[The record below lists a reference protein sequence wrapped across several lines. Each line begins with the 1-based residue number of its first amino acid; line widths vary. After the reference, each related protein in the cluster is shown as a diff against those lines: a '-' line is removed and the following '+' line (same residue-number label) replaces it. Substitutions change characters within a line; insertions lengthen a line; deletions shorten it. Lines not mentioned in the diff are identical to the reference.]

1 VTPEPVVRTV
11 APEEGGP
18 DALAAR
24 KPEGLAI
31 SVCLPARD
39 EAATVGPIVETIVG
53 ECAALVDEVL
63 VLDDGSS
70 DDTAAVAA
78 SAGATVVAV
87 DDVLPELP
95 RGSGKGNVLWKSLAV
110 AKGDLVVWCDAD
122 LETFTADYVTRL
134 VAPLLDD
141 PGLQFVKA
149 DYHRPEGDGRTTQ
162 LVARPLLA
170 RFFPPLATVRQPLSG
185 ECAARADLLEQLPF
199 VESYGVEVGLLI
211 DVLATA
217 GLDAM
222 AQVDLGAKEHRHRP
236 LAELS
241 VQAGEII
248 DTILNRA
255 GVPGHHQLRERPP
268 MRTVLRSG
276 T

>member
-11 APEEGGP
+11 APTDLDPE
-18 DALAAR
+18 ALAER
-24 KPEGLAI
+24 KRGLTV

-39 EAATVGPIVETIVG
+39 EEATVGSIVATIVG
-53 ECAALVDEVL
+53 ECEALVDEVL

-70 DDTAAVAA
+70 DETASVAS

-87 DDVLPELP
+87 EDVLPELP
-95 RGSGKGNVLWKSLAV
+95 RGAGKGNVLWKSLAV

-122 LETFTADYVTRL
+122 LETFTAHYVTRL
-134 VAPLLDD
+134 VAPLLED
-141 PGLQFVKA
+141 PGLAFVKA

-185 ECAARADLLEQLPF
+185 ECAARSDLLEQLPF

-211 DVLATA
+211 DVLGAA

-248 DTILNRA
+248 DVILQRA
-255 GVPGHHQLRERPP
+255 GVGSHHPLRERPP
-268 MRTVLRSG
+268 MRTV

>member
-1 VTPEPVVRTV
+1 MTPEPVVRTV
-11 APEEGGP
+11 EPSTL
-18 DALAAR
+18 DATTLAEQKR
-24 KPEGLAI
+24 GLTV

-39 EAATVGPIVETIVG
+39 EAATVGSIVATIVG
-53 ECAALVDEVL
+53 GCEALVDEVL
-63 VLDDGSS
+63 VLDDGST

-95 RGSGKGNVLWKSLAV
+95 RGTGKGNVLWKSLAV
-110 AKGDLVVWCDAD
+110 AKGDLLVWCDAD

-134 VAPLLDD
+134 VAPLLADER
-141 PGLQFVKA
+141 LQFVKA

-185 ECAARADLLEQLPF
+185 ECAARTDLLTQLPF

-211 DVLATA
+211 DVLGAA

-236 LAELS
+236 LAALS
-241 VQAGEII
+241 VQAEEVI
-248 DTILNRA
+248 DTILQRA
-255 GVPGHHQLRERPP
+255 GVEAHHPVRERPP
-268 MRTVLRSG
+268 MGEVLRSG
-276 T
+276 A

>member
-11 APEEGGP
+11 APSTL
-18 DALAAR
+18 DAAALAEQKR
-24 KPEGLAI
+24 GLTV
-31 SVCLPARD
+31 SVCLPARN
-39 EAATVGPIVETIVG
+39 EAATVGGIVEAIAASC
-53 ECAALVDEVL
+53 EALVDEVL
-63 VLDDGSS
+63 VLDDGST

-110 AKGDLVVWCDAD
+110 AKGDLLVWCDAD
-122 LETFTADYVTRL
+122 LETFTSAYVTRL
-134 VAPLLDD
+134 VAPLLADERV
-141 PGLQFVKA
+141 QFVKA
-149 DYHRPEGDGRTTQ
+149 DYDRPAGDGRTTQ

-185 ECAARADLLEQLPF
+185 ECAARTELLEQLPF

-248 DTILNRA
+248 DTILERA
-255 GVPGHHQLRERPP
+255 GVAQHHALRQRPP
-268 MRTVLRSG
+268 MRSITR
-276 T
+276 

>member
-11 APEEGGP
+11 APSSL
-18 DALAAR
+18 DAAALAGQKR
-24 KPEGLAI
+24 GLTV
-31 SVCLPARD
+31 SVCLPARN
-39 EAATVGPIVETIVG
+39 EAATVGGIVEAIVG
-53 ECAALVDEVL
+53 ECEVLVDEVL
-63 VLDDGSS
+63 VMDDGST

-87 DDVLPELP
+87 EDVLPELP
-95 RGSGKGNVLWKSLAV
+95 RGTGKGNVLWKSLAV
-110 AKGDLVVWCDAD
+110 AKGDLLVWCDAD
-122 LETFTADYVTRL
+122 LEAFTADYVTRL
-134 VAPLLDD
+134 VAPLLADD
-141 PGLQFVKA
+141 RLQFVKA

-185 ECAARADLLEQLPF
+185 ECAARAALLEQLPF

-211 DVLATA
+211 DVLASA
-217 GLDAM
+217 GLDAI

-248 DTILNRA
+248 DTILQRA
-255 GVPGHHQLRERPP
+255 GVPAAHPVPERPP
-268 MRTVLRSG
+268 MRTVA
-276 T
+276 

>member
-1 VTPEPVVRTV
+1 MTPEPVVRTV
-11 APEEGGP
+11 APTEL
-18 DALAAR
+18 DAD
-24 KPEGLAI
+24 GLADLKRGLTI

-39 EAATVGPIVETIVG
+39 EAPTVGGIVETIVG
-53 ECAALVDEVL
+53 DCAPLVDEVL

-87 DDVLPELP
+87 EDVLPELP

-141 PGLQFVKA
+141 PTLQFVKA

-185 ECAARADLLEQLPF
+185 ECAARADLLEQLPV
-199 VESYGVEVGLLI
+199 VENYGVEVGLLI

-236 LAELS
+236 LAALS

-248 DTILNRA
+248 DTILQRA
-255 GVPGHHQLRERPP
+255 GVEAHHPLRERPP
-268 MRTVLRSG
+268 MRTVAR
-276 T
+276 